1 MERLDRRTFVGR
13 SAGYLLGGTLAAVPH
28 RSSAAEVLRLA
39 TIPLDAGA
47 EVYYALE
54 MGFFRDAGIDAQ
66 IQSIPN
72 GAAIAAAVASNAID
86 VGFSNLIS
94 LGEAYKRNVPFT
106 VIAPGSLWS
115 VKAPTTVLMVPKDS
129 TVRRARDLNG
139 KTIGVNGLKNI
150 LQYGAQAWI
159 DRNGGDS
166 STVHFIEMTFPQTLE
181 GLRTKRIDAGLVAE
195 PFIEVAKAD
204 ARILAPA
211 LDAVAPN
218 LLIGCYFTTK
228 AWAAAHPDLVARFA
242 LVIEKTAA
250 WANAHQRQSGLIL
263 MKYSK
268 LDPRTLQTMLRV
280 VYATRFDISE
290 MQPVID
296 VAAKYGGLS
305 TSFPVAELVYRG

>member
-54 MGFFRDAGIDAQ
+54 MGFLRDAGIDAQ

-166 STVHFIEMTFPQTLE
+166 STVHRGSQSRGADL
-181 GLRTKRIDAGLVAE
+181 GARARRGRTQPADRLLFHHESLGGRSSQHGRPFCARHRKDGCLGQRPSAAE
-195 PFIEVAKAD
+195 
-204 ARILAPA
+204 RSN
-211 LDAVAPN
+211 LDE
-218 LLIGCYFTTK
+218 I
-228 AWAAAHPDLVARFA
+228 
-242 LVIEKTAA
+242 
-250 WANAHQRQSGLIL
+250 Q
-263 MKYSK
+263 
-268 LDPRTLQTMLRV
+268 
-280 VYATRFDISE
+280 
-290 MQPVID
+290 
-296 VAAKYGGLS
+296 
-305 TSFPVAELVYRG
+305 